1 MLKTKKKGNYAVI
14 QIDPDYVPNP
24 IETKDVYGITFEQ
37 GRNELVID
45 DALFA
50 NVVTANK
57 EIPKQAKMDLA
68 IAMILA
74 AS

>member
-1 MLKTKKKGNYAVI
+1 MI
-14 QIDPDYVPNP
+14 QVDTDYVPNP

-57 EIPKQAKMDLA
+57 EISRTGKD
-68 IAMILA
+68 
-74 AS
+74 